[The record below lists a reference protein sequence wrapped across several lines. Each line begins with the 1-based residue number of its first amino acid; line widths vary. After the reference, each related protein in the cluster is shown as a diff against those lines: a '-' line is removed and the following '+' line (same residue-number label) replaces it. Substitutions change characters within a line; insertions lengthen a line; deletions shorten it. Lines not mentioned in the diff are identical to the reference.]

1 MKKSC
6 SQPGAGGYSE
16 YGEGVFHAG
25 WREERSLQ
33 RGCGTKIAILQDCC
47 KAEAVKGIVQK
58 TLLWLLMVFALTLV
72 CVARLNYFDR
82 DLWTAIRFSAVD
94 FAVWVTSK

>member
-1 MKKSC
+1 
-6 SQPGAGGYSE
+6 
-16 YGEGVFHAG
+16 
-25 WREERSLQ
+25 
-33 RGCGTKIAILQDCC
+33 
-47 KAEAVKGIVQK
+47 VKGIVQK